1 MTTDFD
7 KRLLLALNYD
17 SDTVPREVL
26 DVLGK
31 LTDEDKEILTRNAF
45 TKPKYGY
52 IKKDKNMKVNTLA
65 LKDEYSYLYD
75 DFFYTVPV
83 THGIMNKTIHF
94 DVPKTNNGSSLN
106 RCEFVMIRLHEIN
119 IRITCD
125 LLKNTFKFSSTTFNK
140 LKVLKNE
147 LNSQLDRWNEE
158 VKQDYARHGLKEV
171 NGKIM
176 CLEQKDPVDYLVS
189 WSAPNTPQSGV
200 GLQK

>member
-17 SDTVPREVL
+17 DSVPREVL

-45 TKPKYGY
+45 TRPNYGY
-52 IKKDKNMKVNTLA
+52 IKKDKNMKVITLA

-83 THGIMNKTIHF
+83 THGRMNKTIHF
-94 DVPKTNNGSSLN
+94 DVPKTTNGNPFN
-106 RCEFVMIRLHEIN
+106 RCQFVMKRLHDLD

-125 LLKNTFKFSSTTFNK
+125 LLKNTFKFSTTTFNR
-140 LKVLKNE
+140 LKDYKND
-147 LNSQLDRWNEE
+147 LNACLDRQNEDI
-158 VKQDYARHGLKEV
+158 KQDYARHGLKEV
-171 NGKIM
+171 NGQIM
-176 CLEQKDPVDYLVS
+176 CIEKDPADCLMS
-189 WSAPNTPQSGV
+189 WSAP
-200 GLQK
+200 KK